1 VVPLGCCCEKRD
13 GSFFGALP
21 RTPSTLSCSLQER
34 WSPRRAPRGNLFTL
48 RSVCFRGVGETCPAG
63 NHHNYF
69 RTSNSHR
76 ALSFSLGRRAK
87 ISEGVLPTCCHL
99 NSACTTQVPAEP
111 SYQDAVCQFR
121 FSEYASRAFSMAEK
135 HPAVLLLPLCQRIT
149 RSSLL
154 MTNSLPYKSGF
165 ALKSS
170 NRIG

>member
-1 VVPLGCCCEKRD
+1 MVPLGCCCEKRD

-87 ISEGVLPTCCHL
+87 ISEGVTTNLLP
-99 NSACTTQVPAEP
+99 S
-111 SYQDAVCQFR
+111 QFHMYHT
-121 FSEYASRAFSMAEK
+121 SPGRAFLSGRYLSVPLFRICLQSLFDGRETSRG
-135 HPAVLLLPLCQRIT
+135 PA
-149 RSSLL
+149 
-154 MTNSLPYKSGF
+154 F
-165 ALKSS
+165 ALMPENHEKFVIDDEQPS
-170 NRIG
+170 I